1 LKPLLVLL
9 AVMMLVACAVPVY
22 GADYMYHQYRT
33 TILVTDPEH
42 SADLII
48 EWVEDEG
55 GYYTYKSQEIVVLRV
70 PAERT
75 AVLRGYLEQISEAV
89 VEVSVQSRDLREQIV
104 TLQSRI
110 KSGEEVLRRNL
121 QYLDRAD
128 VEGTL
133 AIETEIRSLLSEI
146 ESFKG
151 SLRKLETDRRYAY
164 FEVVLSFQEQTL
176 PQDIPSS
183 FEWINTIDFYYFA
196 EEGPQE

>member
-1 LKPLLVLL
+1 LKPLLFFL
-9 AVMMLVACAVPVY
+9 AVMMLVVCAVPVY

-48 EWVEDEG
+48 EWVEDGG

-70 PAERT
+70 PAEKT
-75 AVLRGYLEQISEAV
+75 GSLRGYLEQISEAV

-104 TLQSRI
+104 TLRSRI

-133 AIETEIRSLLSEI
+133 AIEREIRSLLTEL

-183 FEWINTIDFYYFA
+183 FVWINTIDFYYFA
-196 EEGPQE
+196 EEGP

>member
-1 LKPLLVLL
+1 LKPLLFLL

-75 AVLRGYLEQISEAV
+75 GVLRGYLEQISEAV

-104 TLQSRI
+104 TLRSRI

-121 QYLDRAD
+121 QYLDQAD

-133 AIETEIRSLLSEI
+133 AIEREIRSLLTEL

-183 FEWINTIDFYYFA
+183 FGWINTIDFYYFA
-196 EEGPQE
+196 EEGP